1 MCCLIFVLL
10 EVNFNFGYFK
20 VIEVKDL
27 LIFAKMC
34 TLQMRFLL
42 AKTWRKSPPGI
53 SIQETWTKLERSGR
67 WVKKWSGFKAF

>member
-1 MCCLIFVLL
+1 
-10 EVNFNFGYFK
+10 
-20 VIEVKDL
+20 
-27 LIFAKMC
+27 MC

-67 WVKKWSGFKAF
+67 WVTKWSGFEAF